1 MKANRFKQMIAEG
14 RVPVGHM
21 LMEFDT
27 RGVARML
34 ATAGADFAFI
44 DMEHGS
50 FSADRAA
57 DLIAWL
63 RATHVTPFV
72 RIPEIQ
78 YHFIA
83 RALDAG
89 AMGIMAPHV
98 DTGAD
103 ARAVVS
109 AAKYPPLGER
119 GLALNGANSDFEP
132 VNVPEFTA
140 YSNENTTVICL
151 IESPEALENLE
162 DIASTPGVDVL
173 WLGYAD
179 LTLAMGIPGQYHDDR
194 FLSASRRMVDTAR
207 LHGLRAGI
215 QPGNLA
221 QAQEWLPLGFD
232 VISYGLDFS
241 VYTAALSQAVAA
253 MRGLAAGR

>member
-1 MKANRFKQMIAEG
+1 MKPNRFRDMIVEG

-34 ATAGADFAFI
+34 ETAGVDFAFV

-50 FSADRAA
+50 FSTAQAA
-57 DLIAWL
+57 DMIAWL
-63 RATHVTPFV
+63 RGSNVTPFV

-98 DTGAD
+98 DT
-103 ARAVVS
+103 RAVVN

-119 GLALNGANSDFEP
+119 GLVLNGANSDFRP
-132 VNVPEFTA
+132 VNAQEFTA
-140 YSNENTTVICL
+140 YVNENTTVICL
-151 IESPEALENLE
+151 IESPEALRNLE
-162 DIASTPGVDVL
+162 DIAATPGVDVL

-179 LTLAMGIPGQYHDDR
+179 LALSMGIPGQYHDDR
-194 FLSASRRMVDTAR
+194 FLAALRLMVDTAKK
-207 LHGLRAGI
+207 HGLLSGI
-215 QPGNLA
+215 QPGNPV

-232 VISYGLDFS
+232 VVSYGVDFS
-241 VYTAALSQAVAA
+241 VYVDALKQAVSAV
-253 MRGLAAGR
+253 RSLAANR